1 MDELF
6 SIGEMSKLFS
16 TNIRTLRYYDEINL
30 LKPEVTD
37 SKTGYRY
44 YSTKQFERLNTIKYL
59 RTLEMPLDKISHFF
73 ECKDTETL
81 EKLLLEHKDATEKRL
96 LELKRI
102 NKKIENRLNL
112 LTNSSNSIVGNII
125 ETHYKKRQIALLRK
139 EIPIESDLEYPI
151 RELEIKNKL
160 EPIIFLGKVGV
171 SISQENLLKR
181 KFDKFSGI
189 FVFLENED
197 TFNGKKMYLE
207 ESDYIT
213 IRFSGTHRDSDL
225 YYKKLLKYISNNNY
239 KINGDSVEVT
249 LIDSGFT
256 NDSSKFITEIQIP
269 FIKYWLSSY

>member
-269 FIKYWLSSY
+269 FIKY

>member
-139 EIPIESDLEYPI
+139 EISIESDLEYPI

-171 SISQENLLKR
+171 SILQENLLKR

-189 FVFLENED
+189 FVFLEDED
-197 TFNGKKMYLE
+197 SFNGKKMYLE

-269 FIKYWLSSY
+269 FIKY